1 MSTEDVKDGHEVPM
15 WDTKPVKT
23 DANGR
28 YAVRIDPDVVPGK
41 FFEDVDML
49 NFDLDVVIGKRFA
62 TWGSTL
68 YLVGRPQVWRTDG
81 ARVGDTVM
89 DMSLDFGS
97 RKVTTTD
104 SDGHKTREHFLV
116 M

>member
-1 MSTEDVKDGHEVPM
+1 
-15 WDTKPVKT
+15 
-23 DANGR
+23 
-28 YAVRIDPDVVPGK
+28 
-41 FFEDVDML
+41 ML
-49 NFDLDVVIGKRFA
+49 NFDLDVVIGTQFA
-62 TWGSTL
+62 SWGSTL
-68 YLVGRPQVWRTDG
+68 FLVGRPQVWRSDE

-97 RKVTTTD
+97 RTVTTTD